1 MSDPAASSRAAQQHW
16 MQRLAGAPIS
26 WGVCEVPGWGAQ
38 LPARTV
44 LSEMSALGLRASEFG
59 PDGFLPDGGKARAR
73 ALAAHGLT
81 AVGGFVPVVAHRA
94 DVDPVAA
101 CAALLADFAAAGSKV
116 AVFAAVSGND
126 GYEERVDLS
135 ADDWRML
142 CHNMDRLAAAAAG
155 HGLKGTLHPHAG
167 TLVERPVDV
176 AKVLEGSSIA
186 LTLDTGHL
194 MVGGG
199 DPLML
204 ARSAAT
210 RIAHVHLKD
219 VRPDLAAQVR
229 GGRLG
234 YADAVRAGM
243 YVPLGAGGA
252 RVADVVGTLED
263 SGYRG
268 WYVLEQDRILSPH
281 RDGVAA
287 ALAEIRADVT
297 AGLNHLQDALSVRVG
312 SGGRRGAA

>member
-1 MSDPAASSRAAQQHW
+1 MTDFL
-16 MQRLAGAPIS
+16 QRLAGAPIS

-44 LSEMSALGLRASEFG
+44 LSEMSALGLKASEFG

-73 ALAAHGLT
+73 ALAGYGLT
-81 AVGGFVPVVAHRA
+81 AVGGFIPVVAHRA
-94 DVDPVAA
+94 DLDPAAA
-101 CAALLADFAAAGSKV
+101 CVALLADFAAAGSKV
-116 AVFAAVSGND
+116 AVFAAVSGSD

-135 ADDWRML
+135 AEQWRVL
-142 CHNMDRLAAAAAG
+142 CHNLDRLAAAAAAY
-155 HGLKGTLHPHAG
+155 GLKGTLHPHAG
-167 TLVERPVDV
+167 TLVERPGDV
-176 AKVLEGSSIA
+176 AKVLEGSGIA

-194 MVGGG
+194 VVGGG

-204 ARSAAT
+204 ARSAAS

-219 VRPDLAAQVR
+219 VQPDIAAEVR
-229 GGRLG
+229 GGHLG

-268 WYVLEQDRILSPH
+268 WYVLEQDRILTPH
-281 RDGVAA
+281 AGGVAA

-297 AGLNHLQDALSVRVG
+297 EGLNHLQSSLGMRVG
-312 SGGRRGAA
+312 AGGRRGAA

>member
-1 MSDPAASSRAAQQHW
+1 MTDFLN
-16 MQRLAGAPIS
+16 RLAGAPIS

-59 PDGFLPDGGKARAR
+59 PDGFLPDGGRARAR
-73 ALAAHGLT
+73 ALAGHGLS
-81 AVGGFVPVVAHRA
+81 AVGGFIPVVAHRP
-94 DVDPVAA
+94 DIDPVAQ
-101 CAALLADFAAAGSKV
+101 CASLLADFAAANSRV
-116 AVFAAVSGND
+116 AVFAAVSGAD
-126 GYEERVDLS
+126 GYEARPELDSL
-135 ADDWRML
+135 AWRTL
-142 CHNMDRLAAAAAG
+142 CFNLDRLAAAANS
-155 HGLKGTLHPHAG
+155 HGLIGTLHPHAG
-167 TLVERPVDV
+167 TLVERPDDV
-176 AKVLEGSSIA
+176 AKVLDGSAIQ

-219 VRPDLAAQVR
+219 VKPALAGEVR
-229 GGRLG
+229 AGRLG

-252 RVADVVGTLED
+252 KVAEVVSTLED
-263 SGYRG
+263 NGYRG
-268 WYVLEQDRILSPH
+268 WYVLEQDRILVPH

-287 ALAEIRADVT
+287 ALAEIRADVRS
-297 AGLNHLQDALSVRVG
+297 GLDHLRSALSMRVG
-312 SGGRRGAA
+312 AAGRRGAA

>member
-1 MSDPAASSRAAQQHW
+1 MSDFL
-16 MQRLAGAPIS
+16 QRLAGAPIS

-44 LSEMSALGLRASEFG
+44 LSEMAALGLKASEFG
-59 PDGFLPDGGKARAR
+59 PDGFLPDGGRARAR
-73 ALAAHGLT
+73 ALGAHGLS
-81 AVGGFVPVVAHRA
+81 AVGGFIPVVAHRP
-94 DVDPVAA
+94 DVDPVSA
-101 CAALLADFAAAGSKV
+101 CASLLSDFAAAGSQV
-116 AVFAAVSGND
+116 AVFAAVSGED
-126 GYEERVDLS
+126 GYDGRTELDALG
-135 ADDWRML
+135 WRTL
-142 CHNMDRLAAAAAG
+142 CLNLDRLAAAAASN
-155 HGLKGTLHPHAG
+155 GLRGTLHPHAG

-176 AKVLEGSSIA
+176 AKVLDGSAIS

-204 ARSAAT
+204 ARSAAG

-219 VRPDLAAQVR
+219 VKPALAGEVR
-229 GGRLG
+229 AGRLG

-252 RVADVVGTLED
+252 KVAEVVGTLED

-268 WYVLEQDRILSPH
+268 WYVLEQDRILVPN

-287 ALAEIRADVT
+287 ALADIRADVT
-297 AGLNHLQDALSVRVG
+297 AGLLHLQNALSMRIG
-312 SGGRRGAA
+312 ANGRLGAA